1 MMITI
6 SQLFF
11 RIPSFELDLKVK
23 EGKSVETSNG
33 DYFTKTFR
41 GIRLYHQDLTCT
53 TLGWTSG
60 IWGTN
65 NWTKELSIGSGGEA

>member
-23 EGKSVETSNG
+23 ERKSVETSNG
-33 DYFTKTFR
+33 DYFTQKHFEECDY
-41 GIRLYHQDLTCT
+41 IIKILPVPP
-53 TLGWTSG
+53 
-60 IWGTN
+60 
-65 NWTKELSIGSGGEA
+65 